1 MWSYHGGNFN
11 MSNTK
16 GQFLLDKLG
25 SLTFWLIVLA
35 ILMIILGIYLAPKL
49 LDLANSSV
57 NLW

>member
-1 MWSYHGGNFN
+1 